1 MSDISFV
8 YVSGTLDRAMGQ
20 TKKKVVARRHLVC
33 GNCASWVHLETSG
46 CEKKWADTR
55 AEGFVFTCK
64 GCTEVAVLVKEV
76 SGLKQMMEDMKETVA
91 GLHLEDKGAET
102 GSRVTTTGVSQDRE
116 ETAGNSR
123 TEDTDTGIEDKGEGR
138 TEDRTEICA
147 GMMTGVSQDREETD
161 GNRISEDTD
170 TCIEDEGEGRTE
182 ERTEIC
188 AGTRLMATHAYTK
201 NQESPIGKEIDLQQW
216 DTLIFKRE
224 HAENENWSLVQD
236 RTGQVGYVPAGF
248 LVVILDTTTEEQE
261 SDTTKKGQENSTEE
275 NRIGQEGEGRKSY
288 SAAVIDGIKR
298 NATIYVGD
306 SIIRKTDTR
315 LSKGE
320 DVVVCLPGARIE
332 HVTERVEKI
341 VGRGNGGTILV
352 HVGTNNTDKEGTTA
366 IVEKYRKLLKK
377 TKQARLGQIILSGIL
392 PVCGNRIQGYRNSK
406 RMAVNGMVERL
417 CKEEEVGYVDM
428 WDSFV
433 GMKNCTFEM
442 AYILVERGLPFLL
455 RDCQGRLPV
464 AWVKYDI

>member
-33 GNCASWVHLETSG
+33 GNCASWIHLETSG

-76 SGLKQMMEDMKETVA
+76 SGLKQMMEDMKATVA

-170 TCIEDEGEGRTE
+170 TGIEDEGRTE

-188 AGTRLMATHAYTK
+188 AGTRLMATH
-201 NQESPIGKEIDLQQW
+201 
-216 DTLIFKRE
+216 
-224 HAENENWSLVQD
+224 
-236 RTGQVGYVPAGF
+236 
-248 LVVILDTTTEEQE
+248 
-261 SDTTKKGQENSTEE
+261 
-275 NRIGQEGEGRKSY
+275 
-288 SAAVIDGIKR
+288 
-298 NATIYVGD
+298 
-306 SIIRKTDTR
+306 DTR
-315 LSKGE
+315 
-320 DVVVCLPGARIE
+320 R
-332 HVTERVEKI
+332 
-341 VGRGNGGTILV
+341 
-352 HVGTNNTDKEGTTA
+352 
-366 IVEKYRKLLKK
+366 
-377 TKQARLGQIILSGIL
+377 TKRAL
-392 PVCGNRIQGYRNSK
+392 
-406 RMAVNGMVERL
+406 
-417 CKEEEVGYVDM
+417 
-428 WDSFV
+428 
-433 GMKNCTFEM
+433 
-442 AYILVERGLPFLL
+442 
-455 RDCQGRLPV
+455 
-464 AWVKYDI
+464 